1 MPKIKRL
8 EIKGFRAFG
17 RQLQVLEFRG
27 PMAII
32 WGPNSQGKTSL
43 AEAIEFLL
51 TGKTARRELVA
62 SAKREFAEALRNAHL
77 PDDEPVIVSADIE
90 DAAGRVRRVERRL
103 LRDYTGRDPCQS
115 ELTIDGGAAADLT
128 PVGIR
133 LSQPPLEAPVLMPHT
148 LRYVVSADPQERTEY
163 FKALLEVSDLE
174 EIRDAISGAK
184 NQLAE
189 PTRPTGTLYDRC
201 RANTHFGGALSWLGT
216 AFPSREAV
224 EAALSQALER
234 ALSVAGKA
242 APEGLDARLSE
253 LKTLLEQRRSA
264 TFPVHEVEARSEPSW
279 GPQPEVREPLDDFL
293 RAKAAVDAEVSRF
306 LRLFEEVLKVPE
318 VASATA
324 PLDCPVCETP
334 KALSLER
341 IQAIR
346 RTVDANAAFGTSRER
361 AAQALREIRGLP
373 MKIINEADRACAR
386 CVKWSPEER
395 VEKEAAIKGLV
406 GDRADELIPKWD
418 GATSRTREA
427 ISALKGVADGLLDV
441 VASTGLDGLDEATVE
456 ALRSKTEAL
465 FARANEFGDAIGGYR
480 EAAKP
485 LIEELTKEIDRRVG
499 TEGWQDLIDLT
510 EQREELLSWLIK
522 KAAYKEMVREVEEAV
537 RQIDEAKAEILDEKF
552 AQLGQEIL
560 RWWNLLRPDEPT
572 SFHGLGRGGTG
583 RRFLD
588 LKARLSVPGAASG
601 VIRDA
606 VAVFSD
612 SQLNCLGL
620 AAFLARTVRE
630 SAGFVVLDDP
640 VPASDEEHRAFF
652 IDRVLQELVNSSIQV
667 IVLTHDERMWKDVQE
682 RYSHLDLDTFV
693 VTMEDPRGGA
703 TVENRSDTLDA
714 LLARASPF
722 IESPNPEIRKIG
734 AGRLRDAAER
744 FCKLVLVQERQRQG
758 DASARVSDYEGK
770 TLGDLVPQVQP
781 LLHKDASHAGK
792 LRLIGQR
799 LNPGSHDHRV
809 PPPGDLKQCLGDL
822 KYLRKEYLP

>member
-1 MPKIKRL
+1 MPRIKRL
-8 EIKGFRAFG
+8 EIRGFRAFG
-17 RQLQVLEFRG
+17 AQPQVLEFRG
-27 PMAII
+27 PMAVI

-51 TGKTARRELVA
+51 TGKTVRREFVA
-62 SAKREFAEALRNAHL
+62 SAKREFAEALRNARL
-77 PDDEPVIVSADIE
+77 PDNEQVIVIADIE
-90 DAAGRVRRVERRL
+90 DAQGGLHRVERRL

-115 ELTIDGGAAADLT
+115 ELTIDDAPAANLT
-128 PVGIR
+128 AIGIQ

-148 LRYVVSADPQERTEY
+148 LRYVVSAEPQQRTEY

-174 EIRDAISGAK
+174 EIRDAISEAK
-184 NQLAE
+184 SQLVE
-189 PTRPTGTLYDRC
+189 PTSAAGTLYHRC
-201 RANTHFGGALSWLGT
+201 RANAQFGEALSSLET
-216 AFPSREAV
+216 ASPSPEAV

-253 LKTLLEQRRSA
+253 LKTLLEQQRSA
-264 TFPVHEVEARSEPSW
+264 TFPVRELEARSEPSW
-279 GPQPEVREPLDDFL
+279 GSQPEVREALDDFL
-293 RAKAAVDAEVSRF
+293 RAKAAVDAQVSRF
-306 LRLFEEVLKVPE
+306 LRLFEELLKMPG

-334 KALSLER
+334 EALTPER

-346 RTVDANAAFGTSRER
+346 RTVEANTGFRTSQER

-373 MKIINEADRACAR
+373 MKIINEADSACPR

-395 VEKEAAIKGLV
+395 SEKESAINGLLGERAA
-406 GDRADELIPKWD
+406 ELIPKWE
-418 GATSRTREA
+418 RA
-427 ISALKGVADGLLDV
+427 ISDVHAALSALKSDADGLRDA
-441 VASTGLDGLDEATVE
+441 VATTSTDGLDEATVE
-456 ALRSKTEAL
+456 VLTSKTGTLLTHANGFSEAVG
-465 FARANEFGDAIGGYR
+465 RYR
-480 EAAKP
+480 EAAEP
-485 LIEELTKEIDRRVG
+485 LIEGLRREIDRRVG
-499 TEGWQDLIDLT
+499 TEGWQNLTDLT
-510 EQREELLSWLIK
+510 EQRGELLSWLIK
-522 KAAYKEMVREVEEAV
+522 KAAYKEVVREVEEAV
-537 RQIDEAKAEILDEKF
+537 REIDEAKAAILDEKF
-552 AQLGQEIL
+552 TELGQEIL

-572 SFHGLGRGGTG
+572 FFHGLERGGTG

-630 SAGFVVLDDP
+630 GVGFVVLDDP

-652 IDRVLQELVNSSIQV
+652 IDRVLQELVSSSIQV

-682 RYSHLDLDTFV
+682 RYSHLNLDTFL
-693 VTMEDPRGGA
+693 VTIEDPRVGA
-703 TVENRSDTLDA
+703 VVKNRSDTLDA
-714 LLARASPF
+714 LLARASPY
-722 IESPNPEIRKIG
+722 IESSNPEIRKIG

-758 DASARVSDYEGK
+758 HASARVSDYEGK
-770 TLGDLVPQVQP
+770 TLGDLGPQVQP
-781 LLHKDASHAGK
+781 LLYKDPSHAGK